1 MNPVKAVKQFV
12 TNPAQVRKALVAL
25 VACIGIA
32 VAKGVVPEVVGTYL
46 TVLQP
51 LLVAYGV
58 WKVPNAEEEA

>member
-32 VAKGVVPEVVGTYL
+32 VAKGVVP
-46 TVLQP
+46 
-51 LLVAYGV
+51 
-58 WKVPNAEEEA
+58 